1 MNYDLTKRCKIFKE
15 LNNDQKDIIKE
26 FSIFKEAKKSEI
38 IFSEGDDIDSVLV
51 LDTGKIKINSY
62 SSDGKEYIFDILVS
76 EDVYG
81 ENLLFGK
88 KKYNVNLVAIT
99 DIKYYLIPFKSIEK
113 MLFEYPEMSLK
124 IIEILSK
131 RLDNSLE
138 LNEILFE
145 DDALLKVA
153 GYLIYRSKRLN
164 SNVIELSRE
173 EIASNINLRRETV
186 SRKLSELKD
195 QGLVEL
201 NGNRN
206 ITILDKN
213 RLKALL

>member
-26 FSIFKEAKKSEI
+26 FSIFKEAKKNEI

>member
-26 FSIFKEAKKSEI
+26 FSIFKEAKKNEI

-76 EDVYG
+76 EDAYG

-145 DDALLKVA
+145 DDAFLKVA